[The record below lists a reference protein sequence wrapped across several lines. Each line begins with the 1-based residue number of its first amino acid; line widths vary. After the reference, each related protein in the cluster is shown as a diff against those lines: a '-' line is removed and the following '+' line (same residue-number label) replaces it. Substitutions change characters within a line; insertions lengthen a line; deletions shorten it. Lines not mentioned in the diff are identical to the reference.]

1 MSANP
6 EIDSESFRDRIATAE
21 KSGKRIWLFP
31 QKPKGKLYNAR
42 QAVALLLLAFL
53 FFGPFIRFNGEPLLL
68 LNVFERRFI
77 FFGLVFGLQ
86 DFYIL
91 AIAALSFFIFVILFT
106 AVLGRL
112 FCGWICPQTIFM
124 EMVFRRIDYWIDGN
138 PRNQK
143 KLDRADW
150 GINKLSR
157 RILKHF
163 IFFILSVVICNMFLA
178 YMIGAMKTIELI
190 SQPPWANLPAFIAMS
205 ILSFLFYGVFAW
217 FREQACTLV
226 CPYGRLQSVLID
238 SNTVAVAYDYKR
250 GEPRRKLSRSEFTG
264 SAGDCIDCKACVKV
278 CPTGI
283 DIRDGTQLE
292 CVNCTA
298 CIDACNGVMAK
309 VKRPRGLIRYSS
321 ENGISGVREKLFSG
335 RVYVYTAALILLA
348 SLTVGLAASRSDIDT
363 IILKALGTSFIE
375 GESNSIRNLYTVKFA
390 NKTSQKAKVSL
401 RLKSPPGGS
410 LTMVGDDI
418 AVEAQETAESA
429 FFVDFPREKLFSGSF
444 LIIIEVLKDN
454 EVIDEKTTSFAFT
467 SQGGKP

>member
-1 MSANP
+1 MPADP

-42 QAVALLLLAFL
+42 QGVALLLLAFL
-53 FFGPFIRFNGEPLLL
+53 FSGPFIRLGGDPLLL
-68 LNVFERRFI
+68 LNVFERRFV
-77 FFGLVFGLQ
+77 FFGFVFGPQ

-91 AIAALSFFIFVILFT
+91 VIATLAFFIFIVLFT

-124 EMVFRRIDYWIDGN
+124 EMVFRRLDYWIDGN

-143 KLDRADW
+143 KLDRAPW
-150 GINKLSR
+150 GISKISR
-157 RILKHF
+157 RILKHAV
-163 IFFILSVVICNMFLA
+163 FFILSVLICNMFLS
-178 YMIGAMKTIELI
+178 YIIGAEKTIELI
-190 SQPPWANLPAFIAMS
+190 SRPPWVNLSAFAAMS

-238 SNTVAVAYDYKR
+238 SNTIAVAYDYKR
-250 GEPRRKLSRSEFTG
+250 GEPRRKLSRNEPANN
-264 SAGDCIDCKACVKV
+264 AGDCIDCKACIRV

-298 CIDACNGVMAK
+298 CIDACNSVMAK

-321 ENGISGVREKLFSG
+321 ENMISGAGKKLISG
-335 RVYVYTAALILLA
+335 RVYVYAAAMVLLV
-348 SLTVGLAASRSDIDT
+348 SLTVGLTASRSDLDT
-363 IILKALGTSFIE
+363 VILKALGTTFIE
-375 GESNSIRNLYTVKFA
+375 GQGNSIRNLYTVRVI
-390 NKTSQKAKVSL
+390 NKTSEKVNVSL
-401 RLKSPPGGS
+401 RLKSPPGGTLS
-410 LTMVGDDI
+410 MVGDDI
-418 AVEAQETAESA
+418 VIEARETVESA
-429 FFVDFPREKLFSGSF
+429 FFVDFPGDKLLSESF
-444 LIIIEVLKDN
+444 LIVIEVLKN
-454 EVIDEKTTSFAFT
+454 NQVIDEKMTSFAFKNQ
-467 SQGGKP
+467 SGKR